1 MERVL
6 IYVFTVF
13 SVAQYILRALRKNNG
28 MDAGEWIIRFLCVVL
43 ASGVMFL
50 DDYCMDDGIPASL
63 LASDMLFLDAL
74 IIHDA
79 RFQADRRRT
88 SIFFLLLTLAGLFRI
103 VTEISGMHFPLD
115 ATAYMTLV
123 SGLMLSYLV
132 AEELFRILPSGRLK
146 GIIPEHTAF
155 IFLKM
160 AAAQGLAFLSIS
172 ILAVKGFCGS
182 GARIFFLAVFLL
194 LAMVYVYIQSTLS
207 GGTPVFRRLS
217 LATSG
222 PARQASK
229 EEVRAVE
236 EYKRMDML
244 FERVEDYMQKEKPYL
259 DDTFTM
265 TRLAAEMTTNKSML
279 SKTINEKS
287 GEHFCRYVNGYR
299 IRHAL
304 SLMERDS
311 RLRVGEISL
320 MSGFHSVA
328 SFNMAFKQI
337 MNDTPSEYM
346 RTLHASGLHQARRP
360 PERKDQPS

>member
-88 SIFFLLLTLAGLFRI
+88 SVFFLILTLAGLFRT
-103 VTEISGMHFPLD
+103 VAEISGMDFPLD
-115 ATAYMTLV
+115 ATAYMSLV
-123 SGLMLSYLV
+123 SGLMLSFLV
-132 AEELFRILPSGRLK
+132 AEELFRVFPSGRLK

-155 IFLKM
+155 VFMKIGG
-160 AAAQGLAFLSIS
+160 AQGLAFLCIS
-172 ILAVKGFCGS
+172 ILAVRDFCGS
-182 GARIFFLAVFLL
+182 GARVFFLAVFLL
-194 LAMVYVYIQSTLS
+194 LALVYVYIQYTLS
-207 GGTPVFRRLS
+207 GGTAVFHLIPSAASGKARRT
-217 LATSG
+217 AN
-222 PARQASK
+222 
-229 EEVRAVE
+229 EEERAVE
-236 EYKRMDML
+236 EYKRMDLL
-244 FERVEDYMQKEKPYL
+244 FDRVEEYMKKEKPYL
-259 DDTFTM
+259 DDMFTL
-265 TRLAAEMTTNKSML
+265 TRLAAEMMTNKSML

-287 GEHFCRYVNGYR
+287 GEHFCRYVNSYR
-299 IRHAL
+299 IQHAL
-304 SLMERDS
+304 SLMEHDS
-311 RLRVGEISL
+311 RLRVGEVSL

-337 MNDTPSEYM
+337 VNDTPSEYM

-360 PERKDQPS
+360 PEKKDQLS